1 MCAAN
6 VKPMTTILLS
16 GSLAQAFGR
25 KHVRHLEAGTTIEAF
40 SALKHTIPGFEDFIR
55 DSARKGL
62 RYAIFRNRENVGED
76 SLTLSGTTEIRIAP
90 VIAGSKSGGVFQ
102 TVVGAVMIVAGAA
115 INYFSGGALAWLGTP
130 MMQVGIA
137 MTIGGV
143 IQMLTPAPS
152 SKSGSQQE
160 QASTENKPSYL
171 FNGAFNSTQQGLPV
185 PVVYGQMLVGS
196 SVITVGT
203 WTEALPV

>member
-25 KHVRHLEAGTTIEAF
+25 EHVRYLETGTTIEAF

-62 RYAIFRNRENVGED
+62 RYAIFRNRENVGERE
-76 SLTLSGTTEIRIAP
+76 LTLSGTTEIRIVP
-90 VIAGSKSGGVFQ
+90 VLSGSKNGGLFQ
-102 TVVGAVMIVAGAA
+102 TIVGVALIVASFIPG
-115 INYFSGGALAWLGTP
+115 FQALLP
-130 MMQVGIA
+130 VGIA
-137 MTIGGV
+137 MTLGGV
-143 IQMLTPAPS
+143 VQMLSPVPKS
-152 SKSGSQQE
+152 SSQQD

-185 PVVYGQMLVGS
+185 PVVYGTMLVGS
-196 SVITVGT
+196 SVVAVGT
-203 WTEALPV
+203 WAEALPT

>member
-1 MCAAN
+1 MSEAAGRQSI
-6 VKPMTTILLS
+6 VTIKLS
-16 GSLAQAFGR
+16 GSLAQRFWR
-25 KHVRHLEAGTTIEAF
+25 QKDFLLETGTSREAF
-40 SALKHTIPGFEDFIR
+40 SALKNTVEGFEDFIR
-55 DSARKGL
+55 EAARRGL
-62 RYAIFRNRENVGED
+62 RFAIFRNRENVGE
-76 SLTLSGTTEIRIAP
+76 SEFTLSGTTEIRIVP
-90 VIAGSKSGGVFQ
+90 IVSGSKNGGLFQ
-102 TVVGAVMIVAGAA
+102 TVLGVALIVVGVIVTP
-115 INYFSGGALAWLGTP
+115 FSGPLGGALVSLGIG
-130 MMQVGIA
+130 MA
-137 MTIGGV
+137 IGGV
-143 IQMLTPAPS
+143 AQMLTPTPS